1 MYYKENTE
9 SGHAQAPRDRTLEQ
23 AETMIVSPKTKI
35 QTSFFVLGSTFK
47 SPYCFFKGEVT

>member
-1 MYYKENTE
+1 MYHKEETE
-9 SGHAQAPRDRTLEQ
+9 SGRAQASRDRTLKLM
-23 AETMIVSPKTKI
+23 ETLIVSPKTKI